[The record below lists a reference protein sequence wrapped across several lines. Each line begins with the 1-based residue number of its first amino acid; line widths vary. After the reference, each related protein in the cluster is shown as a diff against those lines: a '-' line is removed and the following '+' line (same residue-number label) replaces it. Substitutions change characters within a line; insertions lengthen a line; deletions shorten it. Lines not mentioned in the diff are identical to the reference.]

1 MFHYALYVADACRI
15 RIPMAHV
22 ANKTTQDD
30 VSELTDVELSLLAV
44 ILKMVGGFEP
54 IGVKLRD

>member
-1 MFHYALYVADACRI
+1 
-15 RIPMAHV
+15 MAHV